1 MLFEPNSYPLLMH
14 ARKNLK
20 NENEVVEADNDDGN
34 PIANIARRQQPY
46 SAEAA
51 VAATTHYQQGFPRVA
66 SIPTMFDT
74 LNFGGMMSKTAED
87 FADPI
92 NSVAAVAAAAA
103 FPSSSP
109 PPPKPSLLSFIDPP
123 MMAPIV
129 KPMTPLHPHFTPGEF
144 DGK

>member
-87 FADPI
+87 FANPI
-92 NSVAAVAAAAA
+92 NSVAAVAAAAAAA

-109 PPPKPSLLSFIDPP
+109 PPPKPYAVVHRSS
-123 MMAPIV
+123 
-129 KPMTPLHPHFTPGEF
+129 H
-144 DGK
+144 DGTNSQANDTSSSTFHSRRIRW